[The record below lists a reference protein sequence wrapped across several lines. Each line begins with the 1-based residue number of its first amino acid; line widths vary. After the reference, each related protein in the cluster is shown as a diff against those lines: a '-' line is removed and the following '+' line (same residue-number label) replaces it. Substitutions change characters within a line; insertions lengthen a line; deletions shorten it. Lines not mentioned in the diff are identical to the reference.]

1 MASVATINSLV
12 SESSSMYNLRSNPS
26 THRDGHNTS
35 SYPCYNTSSS
45 PILLRLGLVH
55 RYQLRP
61 QTVHSVLGNCPFDA
75 IVADHVYSSASSV
88 VHHSMILYL
97 SLTLYLTIIPDDGH
111 LIVHPYGQPMKA
123 VAELLY
129 FAIEL
134 LVSDPLERS
143 YTLGVISV
151 YVI

>member
-1 MASVATINSLV
+1 
-12 SESSSMYNLRSNPS
+12 
-26 THRDGHNTS
+26 
-35 SYPCYNTSSS
+35 
-45 PILLRLGLVH
+45 
-55 RYQLRP
+55 
-61 QTVHSVLGNCPFDA
+61 
-75 IVADHVYSSASSV
+75 
-88 VHHSMILYL
+88 MI
-97 SLTLYLTIIPDDGH
+97 LYLTIIPDDGH

-134 LVSDPLERS
+134 LVGDPLKRS